1 VPGKFKITIKCM
13 GLVLFLSSASVN
25 AQLLRDTS
33 ALNLVREDI
42 SYVYNF
48 QFSDAREV
56 YRKITRL
63 YPEHPIVFLLRGII
77 TYWENY
83 PLLNTNPCHVIFEE
97 DMRKCIELSE
107 ENSNPDFEAEYL
119 LADLCARGML
129 LMFYNDNDLPME
141 VIPLTI
147 STYKYLRRSFH
158 FTSLCPDLNYF
169 TGLYNYYR
177 EAYPKE
183 YPIYKSLAILF
194 PPGSMETGLKE
205 LHNASVNSV
214 VLSAESIIMLQWIY
228 LNFENNYSVALFY
241 SKRLHEQYPEN
252 GLYMAIYIKN
262 LLLMKEYDEAD
273 RLASALPKE
282 NINNFFHAQIIIL
295 KGILQ
300 EKKYYN
306 NKLAEDFYNKGIREI
321 SLFGTYGNEYAAYA
335 YYGLARISEASGEK
349 RTSKTYRKEANKLAV
364 FKKINFNK

>member
-1 VPGKFKITIKCM
+1 MPGKCKITIKCM
-13 GLVLFLSSASVN
+13 GLVLFLISASVN

-48 QFSDAREV
+48 QFSDARED

-83 PLLNTNPCHVIFEE
+83 PLLKTNPYHVIFEE

-129 LMFYNDNDLPME
+129 LMFYNDNNLTME

-158 FTSLCPDLNYF
+158 FISLCPDLNYF

-194 PPGSMETGLKE
+194 PPGSTETGLKE
-205 LHNASVNSV
+205 LLNASDNSV
-214 VLSAESIIMLQWIY
+214 VLSEESTIMLQWIY
-228 LNFENNYSVALFY
+228 LNFENNYSGALFY

-273 RLASALPKE
+273 RLASALPEE

-306 NKLAEDFYNKGIREI
+306 NKLAED
-321 SLFGTYGNEYAAYA
+321 L
-335 YYGLARISEASGEK
+335 L
-349 RTSKTYRKEANKLAV
+349 
-364 FKKINFNK
+364 